1 MSMLMSVIAR
11 EESRNEKMIS
21 EYTKELG
28 TLAKGKI
35 TPKMIN
41 GRRYYYLY
49 YRDGKKVVS
58 KYIGNDEER
67 LTAVREQLERRRQIE
82 ELLKMLKEE
91 RLQIKKLEAS
101 L

>member
-1 MSMLMSVIAR
+1 M
-11 EESRNEKMIS
+11 
-21 EYTKELG
+21 
-28 TLAKGKI
+28 
-35 TPKMIN
+35 
-41 GRRYYYLY
+41 
-49 YRDGKKVVS
+49 S

-67 LTAVREQLERRRQIE
+67 LAAVREQLERRRQIE